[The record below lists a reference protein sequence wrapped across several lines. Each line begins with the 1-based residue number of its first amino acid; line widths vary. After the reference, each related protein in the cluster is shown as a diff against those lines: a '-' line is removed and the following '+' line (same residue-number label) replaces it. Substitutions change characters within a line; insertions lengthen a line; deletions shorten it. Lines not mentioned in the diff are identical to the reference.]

1 MEEYQEITDKI
12 TKLKVVQPPEALTLQ
27 VMKRLAHQQRN
38 PFNYIRNF
46 LTKPRLSSLNPVG
59 VMKNG
64 RAEDSFLYFIM
75 AGIAHLTLA
84 LVLYL
89 GMRDIYG
96 NITGSSWMRIQPGIV
111 FFLAIWLIVIGLL
124 LWRRPEAGLKVARIA
139 VFIYLEIIIINAAL
153 PLLKFGK
160 QLFLLP
166 FWGLT
171 ATCLVVGGYLALML
185 QRKFYPADLKK
196 RTTKW

>member
-1 MEEYQEITDKI
+1 
-12 TKLKVVQPPEALTLQ
+12 
-27 VMKRLAHQQRN
+27 
-38 PFNYIRNF
+38 
-46 LTKPRLSSLNPVG
+46 
-59 VMKNG
+59 
-64 RAEDSFLYFIM
+64 M

-96 NITGSSWMRIQPGIV
+96 NIAGSSWMRIQPGIV

-124 LWRRPEAGLKVARIA
+124 LWRRPAAGLKVARIA